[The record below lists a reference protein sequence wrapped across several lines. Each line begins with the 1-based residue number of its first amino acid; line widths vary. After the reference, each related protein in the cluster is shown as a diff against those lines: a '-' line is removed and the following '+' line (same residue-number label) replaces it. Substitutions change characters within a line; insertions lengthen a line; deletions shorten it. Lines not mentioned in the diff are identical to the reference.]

1 MNVGRPP
8 ALMLSSAFV
17 SVAKIMKNVKEKNS
31 LRIYEILILSHIPKI
46 LAFLMV
52 GIVKIRTPDCLILDR

>member
-17 SVAKIMKNVKEKNS
+17 SVAKTMKNVKEKNS
-31 LRIYEILILSHIPKI
+31 LRIYILILSHIPKI

-52 GIVKIRTPDCLILDR
+52 GIVKIRTPDCLIPDR